1 MAGFAFVGKAV
12 LFSFINLI
20 YTLRAQRRLCARGR
34 SVRRGGPF
42 RKPKQAVLH
51 CKTACFG
58 NWLSVSR
65 LRPASFGLACAR
77 LLLLLACSL
86 QLVDAA

>member
-42 RKPKQAVLH
+42 WRAGRAVLQR
-51 CKTACFG
+51 KTARFC

>member
-42 RKPKQAVLH
+42 WRAGRIALIASLIASSFAVAILISCGGIKILH
-51 CKTACFG
+51 
-58 NWLSVSR
+58 R
-65 LRPASFGLACAR
+65 
-77 LLLLLACSL
+77 
-86 QLVDAA
+86 DAAVKFFGSRV